1 MGNIIGMLAGELMS
15 GSSVKQVAK
24 AAGVNE
30 KQAENLMGNAI
41 PLLVQAMSDN
51 AGTKVGAESLYE
63 ALGQHSNGL
72 SAAEQLDRA
81 DLEDGD
87 RIIGK
92 ILGDNKQGVTEALAK
107 QAGVTK
113 GNSAKIL
120 ALLAPVILSL
130 ISTETNTNNT
140 SSGGLS
146 SLLSLFTDDDT
157 GHSNTQTTSSSGL
170 GDIGTALLMGALLGN
185 NNYGNSGSAGGN
197 LLTSLLGGGQQQAQS
212 QQQSGG
218 LLESLFGGGT
228 GSQQQPQHQQQSGGL
243 LEALLG
249 GGTGGQTTQSG
260 GSGLDGAL
268 LNNNTNPNSI
278 NQGSMLSSL
287 LSGGNNDT
295 SNMLGSLAGT
305 LLADAF
311 KGTPQQKTAQKKPAA
326 KKKTA
331 AKKPADK

>member
-24 AAGVNE
+24 AANVNE
-30 KQAENLMGNAI
+30 KQAENIMGNAI

-63 ALGQHSNGL
+63 ALGQHNNGL

-146 SLLSLFTDDDT
+146 SLLCCPSLRTT
-157 GHSNTQTTSSSGL
+157 TQATATRRLPPAPASEISERHFSWGRCLETTITAIAVLQEATCLPPSLAADSSRCSPSSSPEDFL
-170 GDIGTALLMGALLGN
+170 NHCSGA
-185 NNYGNSGSAGGN
+185 A
-197 LLTSLLGGGQQQAQS
+197 
-212 QQQSGG
+212 
-218 LLESLFGGGT
+218 
-228 GSQQQPQHQQQSGGL
+228 
-243 LEALLG
+243 
-249 GGTGGQTTQSG
+249 
-260 GSGLDGAL
+260 
-268 LNNNTNPNSI
+268 
-278 NQGSMLSSL
+278 
-287 LSGGNNDT
+287 
-295 SNMLGSLAGT
+295 
-305 LLADAF
+305 
-311 KGTPQQKTAQKKPAA
+311 
-326 KKKTA
+326 
-331 AKKPADK
+331 

>member
-1 MGNIIGMLAGELMS
+1 MSNIIGMLAGELMS
-15 GSSVKQVAK
+15 DSSVKRVAR

-30 KQAENLMGNAI
+30 KQAENVMGNAI

-51 AGTKVGAESLYE
+51 AGTKIGAESLYE

-72 SAAEQLDRA
+72 SAAEQLDGA

-157 GHSNTQTTSSSGL
+157 GHSGAQTTSSSGF
-170 GDIGTALLMGALLGN
+170 GDIGTALLMGALLG
-185 NNYGNSGSAGGN
+185 GGSGSSGGSTGGS
-197 LLTSLLGGGQQQAQS
+197 LLSSLLGGGQQTS

-218 LLESLFGGGT
+218 LLS
-228 GSQQQPQHQQQSGGL
+228 S
-243 LEALLG
+243 LLG
-249 GGTGGQTTQSG
+249 GGMSGQSAQSG

-268 LNNNTNPNSI
+268 LNNNNTNPNSI

-287 LSGGNNDT
+287 LGGGDT
-295 SNMLGSLAGT
+295 SSMLGSLAGS

-311 KGTPQQKTAQKKPAA
+311 KGAPQQKAAPKKKAA
-326 KKKTA
+326 RKTGSAKKTA

>member
-107 QAGVTK
+107 
-113 GNSAKIL
+113 
-120 ALLAPVILSL
+120 
-130 ISTETNTNNT
+130 
-140 SSGGLS
+140 
-146 SLLSLFTDDDT
+146 
-157 GHSNTQTTSSSGL
+157 
-170 GDIGTALLMGALLGN
+170 
-185 NNYGNSGSAGGN
+185 
-197 LLTSLLGGGQQQAQS
+197 
-212 QQQSGG
+212 
-218 LLESLFGGGT
+218 
-228 GSQQQPQHQQQSGGL
+228 
-243 LEALLG
+243 
-249 GGTGGQTTQSG
+249 
-260 GSGLDGAL
+260 
-268 LNNNTNPNSI
+268 
-278 NQGSMLSSL
+278 
-287 LSGGNNDT
+287 
-295 SNMLGSLAGT
+295 
-305 LLADAF
+305 
-311 KGTPQQKTAQKKPAA
+311 
-326 KKKTA
+326 
-331 AKKPADK
+331 

>member
-1 MGNIIGMLAGELMS
+1 MSNIIGMLAGELMS

-51 AGTKVGAESLYE
+51 AGTKIGAESLYE
-63 ALGQHSNGL
+63 ALGQHNSGL
-72 SAAEQLDRA
+72 SAAEQLGKA

-92 ILGDNKQGVTEALAK
+92 ILGGNKQGVTEALAR

-113 GNSAKIL
+113 DNSAKIL

-157 GHSNTQTTSSSGL
+157 GHSDAPTTSSSGL

-185 NNYGNSGSAGGN
+185 NGGGSAGGN
-197 LLTSLLGGGQQQAQS
+197 LLTSILGGGQHTQQAQ
-212 QQQSGG
+212 
-218 LLESLFGGGT
+218 
-228 GSQQQPQHQQQSGGL
+228 PQQQSGGL
-243 LEALLG
+243 LEALFG
-249 GGTGGQTTQSG
+249 GGAGSQTAQS

-268 LNNNTNPNSI
+268 LNNGTDPNSI
-278 NQGSMLSSL
+278 NQGSMLSGL
-287 LSGGNNDT
+287 LGGSNNT
-295 SNMLGSLAGT
+295 SNMLGSLAGA
-305 LLADAF
+305 LLTDAF
-311 KGTPQQKTAQKKPAA
+311 KGAPKKKSAA
-326 KKKTA
+326 KKTGT
-331 AKKPADK
+331 KKPADK

>member
-157 GHSNTQTTSSSGL
+157 GHSNTQTTSNSGL

-185 NNYGNSGSAGGN
+185 NNNGNSGSAGGN
-197 LLTSLLGGGQQQAQS
+197 LLTSLLGGGQQQVQP

-218 LLESLFGGGT
+218 LLESLFGGGM
-228 GSQQQPQHQQQSGGL
+228 S
-243 LEALLG
+243 
-249 GGTGGQTTQSG
+249 GQTIQSG

-287 LSGGNNDT
+287 LGGGNNDT
-295 SNMLGSLAGT
+295 SNMLGSLAGS

-311 KGTPQQKTAQKKPAA
+311 KGTPQQKAAPKKPTA

-331 AKKPADK
+331 EKNRRINKNAQARQI

>member
-185 NNYGNSGSAGGN
+185 NNNGNSGSAGATC
-197 LLTSLLGGGQQQAQS
+197 L
-212 QQQSGG
+212 
-218 LLESLFGGGT
+218 
-228 GSQQQPQHQQQSGGL
+228 P
-243 LEALLG
+243 
-249 GGTGGQTTQSG
+249 
-260 GSGLDGAL
+260 
-268 LNNNTNPNSI
+268 P
-278 NQGSMLSSL
+278 
-287 LSGGNNDT
+287 
-295 SNMLGSLAGT
+295 SLA
-305 LLADAF
+305 ADSSRCSPSSSREDF
-311 KGTPQQKTAQKKPAA
+311 LNHCSGAA
-326 KKKTA
+326 
-331 AKKPADK
+331 

>member
-1 MGNIIGMLAGELMS
+1 MGNIISMLAGELMS

-24 AAGVNE
+24 AANVNE

-63 ALGQHSNGL
+63 ALGQHNNGL

-140 SSGGLS
+140 SSGRLS

-185 NNYGNSGSAGGN
+185 NNNGNSGSAGGN
-197 LLTSLLGGGQQQAQS
+197 LLTSLLGGGQQQVQP

-218 LLESLFGGGT
+218 LLESLFGGGMSGQT
-228 GSQQQPQHQQQSGGL
+228 IQSG
-243 LEALLG
+243 
-249 GGTGGQTTQSG
+249 S
-260 GSGLDGAL
+260 SGLDGAL

-287 LSGGNNDT
+287 LSGNNNDT
-295 SNMLGSLAGT
+295 SNMLGSLAGS

-311 KGTPQQKTAQKKPAA
+311 KGMPKQKAAPRKTAAKKTTTAKPAA
-326 KKKTA
+326 KKTAAVSKKTTSA
-331 AKKPADK
+331 KKTTAKKPADK

>member
-146 SLLSLFTDDDT
+146 SLLSLFTDA
-157 GHSNTQTTSSSGL
+157 TQATATRRLPPALASEISERHFSWGRCLETTIMAIAVLQEATCLPPSLAADSSRCSPSSSPEDFL
-170 GDIGTALLMGALLGN
+170 NHCSGA
-185 NNYGNSGSAGGN
+185 A
-197 LLTSLLGGGQQQAQS
+197 
-212 QQQSGG
+212 
-218 LLESLFGGGT
+218 
-228 GSQQQPQHQQQSGGL
+228 
-243 LEALLG
+243 
-249 GGTGGQTTQSG
+249 
-260 GSGLDGAL
+260 
-268 LNNNTNPNSI
+268 
-278 NQGSMLSSL
+278 
-287 LSGGNNDT
+287 
-295 SNMLGSLAGT
+295 
-305 LLADAF
+305 
-311 KGTPQQKTAQKKPAA
+311 
-326 KKKTA
+326 
-331 AKKPADK
+331 

>member
-1 MGNIIGMLAGELMS
+1 MGNIISMLAGELMS

-24 AAGVNE
+24 AANVNE
-30 KQAENLMGNAI
+30 KQAENIMGNAI

-63 ALGQHSNGL
+63 ALGQHNNGL

-185 NNYGNSGSAGGN
+185 NNNGNSGSAGGN
-197 LLTSLLGGGQQQAQS
+197 LLTSLLGGGQQQVQS
-212 QQQSGG
+212 QQQQSGG
-218 LLESLFGGGT
+218 LLESL
-228 GSQQQPQHQQQSGGL
+228 
-243 LEALLG
+243 LG
-249 GGTGGQTTQSG
+249 GGMSGQTIQSG

-287 LSGGNNDT
+287 LSGSNNDT
-295 SNMLGSLAGT
+295 SNMLGSLAGS

-311 KGTPQQKTAQKKPAA
+311 KGMPQQKAAPRKAAAKKTTAAKPAA
-326 KKKTA
+326 KKTAAAAKKTTSA
-331 AKKPADK
+331 KKTTAKKPADK

>member
-92 ILGDNKQGVTEALAK
+92 ILGENKQGVTEALAK

-185 NNYGNSGSAGGN
+185 NNNGNSGSAGGN
-197 LLTSLLGGGQQQAQS
+197 LLTSLLGGGQQQ
-212 QQQSGG
+212 SGG
-218 LLESLFGGGT
+218 LLESLFGGGM
-228 GSQQQPQHQQQSGGL
+228 S
-243 LEALLG
+243 
-249 GGTGGQTTQSG
+249 GQTIQSG

-287 LSGGNNDT
+287 LGGSNNDT
-295 SNMLGSLAGT
+295 SNMLGSLAGS

-311 KGTPQQKTAQKKPAA
+311 KGMPQQKAAPKKPAA
-326 KKKTA
+326 KKKTTA
-331 AKKPADK
+331 KPAAKKTAAVSKKTTSAKKTTAKKPADK

>member
-92 ILGDNKQGVTEALAK
+92 ILGENKQGVTEALAK

-185 NNYGNSGSAGGN
+185 NNNGNSGSAGGN
-197 LLTSLLGGGQQQAQS
+197 LLTSLLGGGQQQVQP

-218 LLESLFGGGT
+218 LLESLFG
-228 GSQQQPQHQQQSGGL
+228 
-243 LEALLG
+243 
-249 GGTGGQTTQSG
+249 
-260 GSGLDGAL
+260 
-268 LNNNTNPNSI
+268 
-278 NQGSMLSSL
+278 
-287 LSGGNNDT
+287 
-295 SNMLGSLAGT
+295 
-305 LLADAF
+305 
-311 KGTPQQKTAQKKPAA
+311 AA
-326 KKKTA
+326 
-331 AKKPADK
+331 

>member
-1 MGNIIGMLAGELMS
+1 MLNKKSLRALFCVPKRGISWQKVLLMRDGLIYNYKYTASVKRIHINRIYRTATEGDKIMGNIIGMLAGELMS

-51 AGTKVGAESLYE
+51 AGTKVGAESLHE

-107 QAGVTK
+107 QAGITK

-185 NNYGNSGSAGGN
+185 NNNGNSGSAGGN
-197 LLTSLLGGGQQQAQS
+197 LLTSLLGGGQQQVQP
-212 QQQSGG
+212 QQQSGYHCDRRQDQIIFYNFFVHRNY
-218 LLESLFGGGT
+218 LLFKKQSDILIFHRVAILFFLLPS
-228 GSQQQPQHQQQSGGL
+228 GSIYILP
-243 LEALLG
+243 
-249 GGTGGQTTQSG
+249 
-260 GSGLDGAL
+260 
-268 LNNNTNPNSI
+268 P
-278 NQGSMLSSL
+278 
-287 LSGGNNDT
+287 
-295 SNMLGSLAGT
+295 
-305 LLADAF
+305 F
-311 KGTPQQKTAQKKPAA
+311 
-326 KKKTA
+326 
-331 AKKPADK
+331 

>member
-140 SSGGLS
+140 SSGCCP
-146 SLLSLFTDDDT
+146 SLRT
-157 GHSNTQTTSSSGL
+157 
-170 GDIGTALLMGALLGN
+170 
-185 NNYGNSGSAGGN
+185 
-197 LLTSLLGGGQQQAQS
+197 
-212 QQQSGG
+212 
-218 LLESLFGGGT
+218 
-228 GSQQQPQHQQQSGGL
+228 
-243 LEALLG
+243 
-249 GGTGGQTTQSG
+249 TTQATATRR
-260 GSGLDGAL
+260 LPPAL
-268 LNNNTNPNSI
+268 ASEISERHFSWGRCLETTIMAIAVLQEATCLPP
-278 NQGSMLSSL
+278 
-287 LSGGNNDT
+287 
-295 SNMLGSLAGT
+295 SLA
-305 LLADAF
+305 ADSSRCSPSSNQEDF
-311 KGTPQQKTAQKKPAA
+311 LNHCSGAA
-326 KKKTA
+326 
-331 AKKPADK
+331 

>member
-113 GNSAKIL
+113 GNSDYPTWIPLYKNI
-120 ALLAPVILSL
+120 
-130 ISTETNTNNT
+130 
-140 SSGGLS
+140 GLP
-146 SLLSLFTDDDT
+146 
-157 GHSNTQTTSSSGL
+157 
-170 GDIGTALLMGALLGN
+170 
-185 NNYGNSGSAGGN
+185 SA
-197 LLTSLLGGGQQQAQS
+197 SKFS
-212 QQQSGG
+212 R
-218 LLESLFGGGT
+218 
-228 GSQQQPQHQQQSGGL
+228 
-243 LEALLG
+243 
-249 GGTGGQTTQSG
+249 
-260 GSGLDGAL
+260 
-268 LNNNTNPNSI
+268 
-278 NQGSMLSSL
+278 
-287 LSGGNNDT
+287 
-295 SNMLGSLAGT
+295 
-305 LLADAF
+305 
-311 KGTPQQKTAQKKPAA
+311 
-326 KKKTA
+326 
-331 AKKPADK
+331 

>member
-87 RIIGK
+87 KIIGK

-185 NNYGNSGSAGGN
+185 NSSGGSSAGGS
-197 LLTSLLGGGQQQAQS
+197 LLTSLLGGGQQQVQP

-218 LLESLFGGGT
+218 PLESLFGGGM
-228 GSQQQPQHQQQSGGL
+228 S
-243 LEALLG
+243 
-249 GGTGGQTTQSG
+249 GQTIQSG

-287 LSGGNNDT
+287 LGGGNNST
-295 SNMLGSLAGT
+295 SNMLGSLAGS

-311 KGTPQQKTAQKKPAA
+311 KGMPQQKAAPRKTAAKKTTTAKPAA
-326 KKKTA
+326 KKTAAVSKKTTSA
-331 AKKPADK
+331 KKTTAKKPADK

>member
-1 MGNIIGMLAGELMS
+1 MGNIIGMLAGDLMS

-113 GNSAKIL
+113 GQQRQ
-120 ALLAPVILSL
+120 
-130 ISTETNTNNT
+130 
-140 SSGGLS
+140 
-146 SLLSLFTDDDT
+146 DT
-157 GHSNTQTTSSSGL
+157 GAAGSRNTFPHKHRDEYKQYL
-170 GDIGTALLMGALLGN
+170 LRRAVITAVPL
-185 NNYGNSGSAGGN
+185 YGRR
-197 LLTSLLGGGQQQAQS
+197 
-212 QQQSGG
+212 
-218 LLESLFGGGT
+218 
-228 GSQQQPQHQQQSGGL
+228 HR
-243 LEALLG
+243 
-249 GGTGGQTTQSG
+249 
-260 GSGLDGAL
+260 
-268 LNNNTNPNSI
+268 
-278 NQGSMLSSL
+278 
-287 LSGGNNDT
+287 
-295 SNMLGSLAGT
+295 
-305 LLADAF
+305 
-311 KGTPQQKTAQKKPAA
+311 PQQHADYLQLWPRRYRNGTSHGGAA
-326 KKKTA
+326 WKQQ
-331 AKKPADK
+331 

>member
-15 GSSVKQVAK
+15 GSSVKQVAT

-146 SLLSLFTDDDT
+146 SEISERHFSWGRCLETTITAIAVLQEATCLPPSLAAD
-157 GHSNTQTTSSSGL
+157 SSRCSPSSSPEDFL
-170 GDIGTALLMGALLGN
+170 NHCSGA
-185 NNYGNSGSAGGN
+185 A
-197 LLTSLLGGGQQQAQS
+197 
-212 QQQSGG
+212 
-218 LLESLFGGGT
+218 
-228 GSQQQPQHQQQSGGL
+228 
-243 LEALLG
+243 
-249 GGTGGQTTQSG
+249 
-260 GSGLDGAL
+260 
-268 LNNNTNPNSI
+268 
-278 NQGSMLSSL
+278 
-287 LSGGNNDT
+287 
-295 SNMLGSLAGT
+295 
-305 LLADAF
+305 
-311 KGTPQQKTAQKKPAA
+311 
-326 KKKTA
+326 
-331 AKKPADK
+331 

>member
-185 NNYGNSGSAGGN
+185 NNNGNSGSAGGN
-197 LLTSLLGGGQQQAQS
+197 LLTSLLGGGQQQVQP

-218 LLESLFGGGT
+218 LLESLFGGGM
-228 GSQQQPQHQQQSGGL
+228 S
-243 LEALLG
+243 
-249 GGTGGQTTQSG
+249 GQTIQSG

-287 LSGGNNDT
+287 LGGNNST
-295 SNMLGSLAGT
+295 SNMLGSLAGS

-311 KGTPQQKTAQKKPAA
+311 KGMPQQKAAPRKTAAKKTTTAKPAA
-326 KKKTA
+326 KKTAVVSKKTTS
-331 AKKPADK
+331 AKKTTAKKTGG